1 MVNGVQYAHEL
12 MDSIIIFN
20 IGMRLM
26 LLSCADS
33 LVMEHLVELDLMDTV
48 MKDQDPYI

>member
-26 LLSCADS
+26 LLWCADS
-33 LVMEHLVELDLMDTV
+33 LVMEHLVDLMDTV